1 MRQQINL
8 YQDILIDK
16 PEKLQSRQAGIWLL
30 LVLLCL
36 VLVSIYSYW
45 TADTLSSQVA
55 ALRIKLEEKS
65 KQIAELEKQYP
76 ARQKDPLLAD
86 KIQRL
91 EREIQGQKKALNYF
105 VHRDDKNN
113 DRILASLEGLAQHPF
128 AGVWL
133 EQIRLS
139 HGGDDVHLAG
149 SALQA
154 DQIPTYLQMIG
165 DQQIFGGKVFAQLTV
180 NRLKE
185 RAGQVDFVLESAQGA
200 SR

>member
-8 YQDILIDK
+8 YQDVLIDK

-55 ALRIKLEEKS
+55 ALRLKLEEES
-65 KQIAELEKQYP
+65 THIAELEKQYP

-105 VHRDDKNN
+105 DQRDDKNN
-113 DRILASLEGLAQHPF
+113 DKILASLEGLAQHPF
-128 AGVWL
+128 TGVWL

-154 DQIPTYLQMIG
+154 DQIPAYLQMIG

-185 RAGQVDFVLESAQGA
+185 HAGQVDFVLESAQGA